1 MTTLNLGRVA
11 IVHRGA
17 YNNGVT
23 YKPLDLVDYGDGVY
37 LCTSES
43 TGNTPA
49 NVSYWSPLFNPA
61 AVANRTPKPFDLSGS
76 PADLPVGA
84 AIADV
89 FYITNGGTFK
99 GVAYESPD
107 VNGNHDG
114 FFVASLSPLKL
125 VNITHKLRPTDTT
138 TVAGL
143 TVTGA
148 STLTGAATLTGG
160 FTANA
165 ASSVNGAFTATS
177 VATPRTLL
185 STSVDIGYLTL
196 TSKYGGFTH
205 DYTISGEI
213 TGAANSSTGFS
224 LPRGFGGKIVTS
236 TLLADSNLKRM
247 AVSSPIQ
254 LDKGDFGFLGGVVH
268 FDTVYFNN
276 SIRPSTYSHETLG
289 FSKILTLGDKVIKQY
304 TKGEVLGNPVTEF
317 SASQNRNNSNGVSFV
332 FTDSTNIYYYESPD
346 FTLAAPFTRTVST
359 PAPTALTKVCALG
372 SSAVH
377 SAGDGNLFV
386 TAHLNSGNVILRG
399 MYYKVSSSNFQTP
412 FTSTI
417 TPSTGTYTRVE
428 VCKRVTLGSIEVIV
442 ACFRSDNAIDFYIA
456 SVPALGS
463 AFSITPCG
471 SIGGQASSYSSLT
484 LLSDDCYLLKANFT
498 GVGEAMLCLYKL
510 VENSFSSRYCSAKTA
525 YTSLIPRAYV
535 DNTLLLTKSGN
546 VADAGGEY
554 ITLCDMHLTQSTY
567 NQIT

>member
-11 IVHRGA
+11 IVHRGV
-17 YNNGVT
+17 YNNST
-23 YKPLDLVDYGDGVY
+23 NYKPLDLVDYGDGVY

-43 TGNTPA
+43 TGNAPS

-61 AVANRTPKPFDLSGS
+61 AVANRTPKPFDLSSS
-76 PADLPVGA
+76 PVDLPVGA

-89 FYITNGGTFK
+89 FYITNGGTFN

-148 STLTGAATLTGG
+148 ATLAGG

-165 ASSVNGAFTATS
+165 ASSVNGAFVATS
-177 VATPRTLL
+177 V
-185 STSVDIGYLTL
+185 STQRASLTASTGTGYLAL
-196 TSKYGGFTH
+196 TSKLGSFTQT
-205 DYTISGEI
+205 YNISGE
-213 TGAANSSTGFS
+213 S
-224 LPRGFGGKIVTS
+224 LTVADSVTNFILPNRFGGKIVTS

-247 AVSSPIQ
+247 SVSSPIQ
-254 LDKGDFGFLGGVVH
+254 LDKGNFGFLAGAVH

-276 SIRPSTYSHETLG
+276 STRPSIYSLETLG
-289 FSKILTLGDKVIKQY
+289 FNKMLTLGDKVIKQY
-304 TKGEVLGNPVTEF
+304 TKGYLLGSPATGF
-317 SASQNRNNSNGVSFV
+317 SASRNVNNSNGVSFV
-332 FTDSTNIYYYESPD
+332 FADSTNIYYYESPD
-346 FTLAAPFTRTVST
+346 FTLQSAHTRDVSIGAPSSN
-359 PAPTALTKVCALG
+359 TKVCALTSCFQRDQG
-372 SSAVH
+372 
-377 SAGDGNLFV
+377 AGDGNLFV
-386 TAHLNSGNVILRG
+386 TAHLDSGNVILRG
-399 MYYKVSSSNFQTP
+399 MFYKVISNNFQTP

-428 VCKRVTLGSIEVIV
+428 VCKRHTLDSMLGVVV
-442 ACFRSDNAIDFYIA
+442 ACFRSDNVIDFYIA
-456 SVPALGS
+456 NVPVVGT

-471 SIGGQASSYSSLT
+471 SVAGQASSYSSLT

-498 GVGEAMLCLYKL
+498 GVGEAMLFLYNL
-510 VENSFSSRYCSAKTA
+510 GGNIFSSQYCSAKTA
-525 YTSLIPRAYV
+525 YTSLIPKAYV
-535 DNTLLLTKSGN
+535 NNTLLLTKSGN
-546 VADAGGEY
+546 AADAGGEY

-567 NQIT
+567 GQII